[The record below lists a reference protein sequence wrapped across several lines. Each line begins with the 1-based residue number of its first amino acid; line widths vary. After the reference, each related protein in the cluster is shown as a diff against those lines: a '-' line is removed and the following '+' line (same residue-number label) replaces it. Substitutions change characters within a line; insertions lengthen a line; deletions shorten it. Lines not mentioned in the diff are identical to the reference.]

1 MTVSYM
7 SSSLPSM
14 GSLTS
19 LPGAFSGAGAG
30 AGAFAAAAGGAAA
43 ARPAGPAEPGA
54 ARIET
59 RQATSFAPAPGSAAA
74 ASSASADPSKMAR
87 LMQARKR
94 TKGAAAKQPP
104 GAKKTV
110 GKPAQRKSAAAAAA
124 AAEEKKAVGAW
135 SKEEIEKLKQ
145 LVEKDGVGDWEKKAE
160 AMGTGRTAKAVHT
173 RWLRESGRIIDMP
186 RGQQNMLNMEMTSMD
201 VSKQQAI
208 LDQSGFLLPMLSGSL
223 GAAFGE
229 GSLTSAASFRK

>member
-1 MTVSYM
+1 M
-7 SSSLPSM
+7 
-14 GSLTS
+14 
-19 LPGAFSGAGAG
+19 
-30 AGAFAAAAGGAAA
+30 
-43 ARPAGPAEPGA
+43 
-54 ARIET
+54 
-59 RQATSFAPAPGSAAA
+59 
-74 ASSASADPSKMAR
+74 
-87 LMQARKR
+87 
-94 TKGAAAKQPP
+94 
-104 GAKKTV
+104 
-110 GKPAQRKSAAAAAA
+110 
-124 AAEEKKAVGAW
+124 GAW